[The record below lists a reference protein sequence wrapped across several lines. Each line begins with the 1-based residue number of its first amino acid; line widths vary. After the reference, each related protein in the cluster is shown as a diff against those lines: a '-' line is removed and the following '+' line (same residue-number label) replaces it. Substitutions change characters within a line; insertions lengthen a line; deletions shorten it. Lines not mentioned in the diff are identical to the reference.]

1 MLQADSLT
9 APQAAEPAAWQ
20 AQADTLQ
27 ADTIVPPTLR
37 PWQPDSAEADSAVLG
52 VGHYI
57 PRSYFGYDSLP
68 HPGYGDTPYGVAGEL
83 VPKAIGADNVVT
95 AALLACFIIGMAA
108 VSGSR
113 RFVAHQ
119 AKNLFRPMRE
129 AATGDTETSAEV
141 RLQLILALQTCV
153 VAAIAYYSCTLGS
166 DPAWF
171 STRPPSF
178 FVGVFAAVFVAYAAA
193 KAAAYT
199 VANTVFFGRRRN
211 LLWLKFALFV
221 AAAAGVLLFPV
232 VLLRVYFDLS
242 VAGVAWSV
250 AVILAA
256 AKMLTLYKCFVIFF
270 RRKGGFVQIIL
281 YFCTLEI
288 APLATLW
295 GLLVATGNLLKQNF

>member
-1 MLQADSLT
+1 M
-9 APQAAEPAAWQ
+9 
-20 AQADTLQ
+20 
-27 ADTIVPPTLR
+27 
-37 PWQPDSAEADSAVLG
+37 
-52 VGHYI
+52 
-57 PRSYFGYDSLP
+57 
-68 HPGYGDTPYGVAGEL
+68 
-83 VPKAIGADNVVT
+83 
-95 AALLACFIIGMAA
+95 
-108 VSGSR
+108 
-113 RFVAHQ
+113 
-119 AKNLFRPMRE
+119 
-129 AATGDTETSAEV
+129 